1 MLAAIERN
9 QRIAPDPI
17 RRLAALLPPSGPVAD
32 AVAARLRLSKKQRD
46 RLSCVAERQASD
58 AGSPRALAYRE
69 GPACAIDRLLLVG
82 ADTGLLKGWTVPE
95 LPLKGGEIVARG
107 VKAGPEVARILRKV
121 EAYWVA
127 EGFPNRDRV
136 LVLLDAVLS
145 D

>member
-69 GPACAIDRLLLVG
+69 GPAS
-82 ADTGLLKGWTVPE
+82 
-95 LPLKGGEIVARG
+95 
-107 VKAGPEVARILRKV
+107 
-121 EAYWVA
+121 EALA
-127 EGFPNRDRV
+127 F
-136 LVLLDAVLS
+136 AVDLTRETAAVDYPPGRS
-145 D
+145 E